1 MVLLFYLIKVKLIML
16 MRKIKKSHISV
27 TGYFSSYKN
36 KRQINFESKLEH
48 DFYLLLEFDE
58 NVKNYQEQPFKV
70 YYIYQDKK
78 RRYTPDTLVNYVND
92 TQKVFEVKPIF
103 KIQNDIE
110 LQEKIELQKEKIKE
124 EKNLE
129 LCIFTDADIDK
140 IYMDNIKIIYNFAFI
155 KENKE
160 IQDKIRNELLKLNV
174 SLPIKELLDRLTSNQ
189 SDRLKYI
196 PYLWNLVFNN
206 PACIDFTKK
215 ITMASKINPK
225 GLK

>member
-1 MVLLFYLIKVKLIML
+1 MK
-16 MRKIKKSHISV
+16 RKIKKSHISV

-58 NVKNYQEQPFKV
+58 TVKNYQEQPFKV

-78 RRYTPDTLVNYVND
+78 RRYTPDTLVNYVD
-92 TQKVFEVKPIF
+92 GIQKVFEVKPIF
-103 KIQNDIE
+103 KIQNDLE
-110 LQEKIELQKEKIKE
+110 LQEKIELQKQKIKE

-129 LCIFTDADIDK
+129 LCIFTDVDIDK
-140 IYMDNIKIIYNFAFI
+140 IYIDNIKIIYNFAFI

-174 SLPIKELLDRLTSNQ
+174 PLPIKELLGRLTSNQ

-206 PACIDFTKK
+206 LGCVDFSRK
-215 ITMASKINPK
+215 ITMASIINPK

>member
-1 MVLLFYLIKVKLIML
+1 MNA
-16 MRKIKKSHISV
+16 RKIKKSHISV

-58 NVKNYQEQPFKV
+58 TVKNYQEQPFKV

-78 RRYTPDTLVNYVND
+78 RKYTPDTLVNYID
-92 TQKVFEVKPIF
+92 STQKIFEVKPMI
-103 KIQNDIE
+103 KIKNDIE
-110 LQEKIELQKEKIKE
+110 LQEKIELQKQKIKE

-129 LCIFTDADIDK
+129 LCIFTDVNIDK
-140 IYMDNIKIIYNFAFI
+140 IYLNNIKIIYNFAFI
-155 KENKE
+155 KINKE
-160 IQDKIRNELLKLNV
+160 IQDKIRKELLKLNV
-174 SLPIKELLDRLTSNQ
+174 PIAVKNLLDRLTNTKA
-189 SDRLKYI
+189 DRLKYI

-206 PACIDFTKK
+206 LECMDFTKK
-215 ITMASKINPK
+215 ITMASIINPK

>member
-1 MVLLFYLIKVKLIML
+1 MFVRKV
-16 MRKIKKSHISV
+16 KKSHISV
-27 TGYFSSYKN
+27 TGYSSSYKN
-36 KRQINFESKLEH
+36 KRQINLESKLEH

-58 NVKNYQEQPFKV
+58 QVKSYKEQPFNI

-78 RRYTPDTLVNYVND
+78 RRYTPDALVNYID
-92 TQKVFEVKPIF
+92 GTQKVFEVKPIF

-110 LQEKIELQKEKIKE
+110 LQEKIELQKQKIKK

-129 LCIFTDADIDK
+129 LSIFTDANIDK

-160 IQDKIRNELLKLNV
+160 IENKIKNELLKLNIQIQ
-174 SLPIKELLDRLTSNQ
+174 IKELLDRITNNQ
-189 SDRLKYI
+189 FDRLKYI
-196 PYLWNLVFNN
+196 PYIWNLVFNN
-206 PACIDFTKK
+206 PRCVDFTKK
-215 ITMASKINPK
+215 ITMASTINPK

>member
-1 MVLLFYLIKVKLIML
+1 ML
-16 MRKIKKSHISV
+16 MRKIRKSHISV

-58 NVKNYQEQPFKV
+58 TIKSYQEQPFKV

-78 RRYTPDTLVNYVND
+78 RRYTPDTLVNYID
-92 TQKVFEVKPIF
+92 GIQKVFEVKPIF
-103 KIQNDIE
+103 KIQNDVE
-110 LQEKIELQKEKIKE
+110 LQEKIELQKQKIKE

-129 LCIFTDADIDK
+129 LCIYTDENINR
-140 IYMDNIKIIYNFAFI
+140 IYMDNIKIIYNLAFI

-160 IQDKIRNELLKLNV
+160 IQDRIKNKLLKLNIP
-174 SLPIKELLDRLTSNQ
+174 LPIKELLDKLTSNQ

-206 PACIDFTKK
+206 PECIDFTKK
-215 ITMASKINPK
+215 ITMASIINPK

>member
-1 MVLLFYLIKVKLIML
+1 MNV
-16 MRKIKKSHISV
+16 RKIKKSHIAV

-48 DFYLLLEFDE
+48 DFYLLLEFDKI
-58 NVKNYQEQPFKV
+58 VKSYQEQPFKV
-70 YYIYQDKK
+70 YYTYQDKK
-78 RRYTPDTLVNYVND
+78 RRYTPDTLVNYVD
-92 TQKVFEVKPIF
+92 GTQKVFEVKPIF

-110 LQEKIELQKEKIKE
+110 LQEKIELQKQKIKE

-129 LCIFTDADIDK
+129 LCIFTDVDIDK

-160 IQDKIRNELLKLNV
+160 IQDKIKNELFKLNIQIQ
-174 SLPIKELLDRLTSNQ
+174 IKELLDRITNNQ

-196 PYLWNLVFNN
+196 PYVWNLVFHNLR
-206 PACIDFTKK
+206 CVDFTKK
-215 ITMASKINPK
+215 ITMASIINPK
-225 GLK
+225 GLR

>member
-1 MVLLFYLIKVKLIML
+1 ML
-16 MRKIKKSHISV
+16 TRKIKKSHISV

-58 NVKNYQEQPFKV
+58 TVKSYIEQPFKV

-78 RRYTPDTLVNYVND
+78 RRYTPDTLVNYID
-92 TQKVFEVKPIF
+92 GIQKVFEVKPLF
-103 KIQNDIE
+103 KIQNDVE
-110 LQEKIELQKEKIKE
+110 LQEKIELQKQKIKE

-129 LCIFTDADIDK
+129 LCIFTDANIDR
-140 IYMDNIKIIYNFAFI
+140 IYMDNIKIIYNLVFI

-174 SLPIKELLDRLTSNQ
+174 PLPIKELLDKLTSNQ

-206 PACIDFTKK
+206 PECIDFTKK
-215 ITMASKINPK
+215 ITMASIINPK

>member
-1 MVLLFYLIKVKLIML
+1 ML

-58 NVKNYQEQPFKV
+58 TIKGYQEQPFKV

-78 RRYTPDTLVNYVND
+78 RRYTPDTLVNYID
-92 TQKVFEVKPIF
+92 STQKIFEVKPMF
-103 KIQNDIE
+103 KIKNDIE
-110 LQEKIELQKEKIKE
+110 LQEKMELQKQKIKE

-129 LCIFTDADIDK
+129 LLIFTDENMDK
-140 IYMDNIKIIYNFAFI
+140 IYMNNIKIIYNFAFI
-155 KENKE
+155 RVNKE

-174 SLPIKELLDRLTSNQ
+174 PIQVKKLLDRLTSTK

-206 PACIDFTKK
+206 LGCIDFTKK
-215 ITMASKINPK
+215 ITMASIINPK

>member
-1 MVLLFYLIKVKLIML
+1 MSI
-16 MRKIKKSHISV
+16 RKIKKSHISV

-58 NVKNYQEQPFKV
+58 QVKSYKEQPFNI

-78 RRYTPDTLVNYVND
+78 RRYTPDALVNYIKKKK
-92 TQKVFEVKPIF
+92 KVFEVKPIF

-110 LQEKIELQKEKIKE
+110 LKEKIELQKQKIKK

-129 LCIFTDADIDK
+129 LSIFTDANIDK

-160 IQDKIRNELLKLNV
+160 IENKIKNELLKLNIQIQ
-174 SLPIKELLDRLTSNQ
+174 IKELLDRITNNQ
-189 SDRLKYI
+189 FDRLKYI
-196 PYLWNLVFNN
+196 PYIWNLVFNN
-206 PACIDFTKK
+206 PRCVDFTKK
-215 ITMASKINPK
+215 ITMASTINPK

>member
-1 MVLLFYLIKVKLIML
+1 MST
-16 MRKIKKSHISV
+16 REIKKSHISV

-48 DFYLLLEFDE
+48 DFYLLLEFDKT
-58 NVKNYQEQPFKV
+58 VKSYQEQPFKV
-70 YYIYQDKK
+70 YYTYQDKK
-78 RRYTPDTLVNYVND
+78 RRYTPDTLVNYVD
-92 TQKVFEVKPIF
+92 GIQKVFEIKPIF
-103 KIQNDIE
+103 KIQNDVE
-110 LQEKIELQKEKIKE
+110 LQEKIELQKQKIKE

-129 LCIFTDADIDK
+129 LCIFTDANINK

-174 SLPIKELLDRLTSNQ
+174 QLPIKELLDRLTSNQ

-206 PACIDFTKK
+206 LECVDFSRK
-215 ITMASKINPK
+215 ITMASIINPK
-225 GLK
+225 VLK

>member
-1 MVLLFYLIKVKLIML
+1 MLI
-16 MRKIKKSHISV
+16 RKIEKSHISV

-58 NVKNYQEQPFKV
+58 TVKSYQEQPFKV

-78 RRYTPDTLVNYVND
+78 RRYTPDTLVNYID
-92 TQKVFEVKPIF
+92 STQKIFEVKPMF
-103 KIQNDIE
+103 KIRNDVE
-110 LQEKIELQKEKIKE
+110 LQEKIGLQKQKIKE

-129 LCIFTDADIDK
+129 LSIFTDENMNK
-140 IYMDNIKIIYNFAFI
+140 IYMNNIKIIYNFAFI
-155 KENKE
+155 KVNKE
-160 IQDKIRNELLKLNV
+160 IQDKIRKELLKLNV
-174 SLPIKELLDRLTSNQ
+174 PIQVKKLLDRLTSTK

-206 PACIDFTKK
+206 LGCIDFTKK
-215 ITMASKINPK
+215 ITMASIINPK

>member
-1 MVLLFYLIKVKLIML
+1 MII
-16 MRKIKKSHISV
+16 RKIKKSHISV

-48 DFYLLLEFDE
+48 DFYLLLEFDKT
-58 NVKNYQEQPFKV
+58 VTSYQEQPFNI

-78 RRYTPDTLVNYVND
+78 RRYTPDALVNYID
-92 TQKVFEVKPIF
+92 GTQKVFEVKPISI
-103 KIQNDIE
+103 IQNDIE
-110 LQEKIELQKEKIKE
+110 LQEKIELQKQKIKK

-129 LCIFTDADIDK
+129 LSVFTDADIDK

-160 IQDKIRNELLKLNV
+160 IENKIKNELLKLNIQIQ
-174 SLPIKELLDRLTSNQ
+174 IKELLDRITNNQ

-196 PYLWNLVFNN
+196 PYVWNLVFHN
-206 PACIDFTKK
+206 PRCVDFTKK
-215 ITMASKINPK
+215 ITMASIINPK
-225 GLK
+225 GLR

>member
-1 MVLLFYLIKVKLIML
+1 MST
-16 MRKIKKSHISV
+16 RSIKKSYISV

-48 DFYLLLEFDE
+48 DFYLLLEFDRT
-58 NVKNYQEQPFKV
+58 VTSYQEQPFKI
-70 YYIYQDKK
+70 YYIYQEKK
-78 RRYTPDTLVNYVND
+78 RRYTPDTLVNYID
-92 TQKVFEVKPIF
+92 GTQKVFEVKPIF

-110 LQEKIELQKEKIKE
+110 LQEKIELQKQTIKE

-129 LCIFTDADIDK
+129 LSIFTDANIDK

-160 IQDKIRNELLKLNV
+160 IEYKIKNELLKLNIQIQ
-174 SLPIKELLDRLTSNQ
+174 IKELLDRITNNQ

-196 PYLWNLVFNN
+196 PYVWNLVFHN
-206 PACIDFTKK
+206 PRCVDFTRK
-215 ITMASKINPK
+215 ITMASIINPK
-225 GLK
+225 GLR